1 MADKVESAM
10 ASPLR
15 ADAQS
20 PLGAT
25 GQSPVDDILPFTSQ
39 IERRVDNISLSATTA
54 VSDGQRLRV
63 EVCRRPRPYF
73 QGIFSDRNVRPSAID
88 NLHRASI
95 PVYMQVTENHKLK
108 YIFGGIQT

>member
-25 GQSPVDDILPFTSQ
+25 GQSPVDDVLPFPSQ
-39 IERRVDNISLSATTA
+39 IERRVDNIALSATIA

-63 EVCRRPRPYF
+63 EVCRRPRPCF
-73 QGIFSDRNVRPSAID
+73 QGILYDRNARPSAID
-88 NLHRASI
+88 NLYRASI
-95 PVYMQVTENHKLK
+95 LVYMQVTENHELK
-108 YIFGGIQT
+108 CILGGIQT